1 MDWVTIGLCIG
12 AFYLGLFVG
21 VIIQRWL
28 RYKASYSGT
37 MFVIKGEEKTVYSLE
52 LDEDPIAFQ
61 DRAEVIFKVKTSDEN
76 PDSDEN
82 IAYNRTN

>member
-1 MDWVTIGLCIG
+1 MDWTTIILGIGLFYAGVLAGIG
-12 AFYLGLFVG
+12 
-21 VIIQRWL
+21 IQRWL
-28 RYKASYSGT
+28 RYRASYSGT
-37 MFVIKGEEKTVYSLE
+37 MFVIREEEKTVYSLE